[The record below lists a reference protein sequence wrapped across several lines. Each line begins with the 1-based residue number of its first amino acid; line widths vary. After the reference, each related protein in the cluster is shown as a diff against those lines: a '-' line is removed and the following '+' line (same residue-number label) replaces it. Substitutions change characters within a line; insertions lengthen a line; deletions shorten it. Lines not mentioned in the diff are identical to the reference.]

1 MLYPNKGVGSVAIS
15 DLLRYSINNKKQI
28 SIVIGS
34 IYLKRQPQQ
43 KQKQKQPISTVIFA
57 VG

>member
-43 KQKQKQPISTVIFA
+43 KQKQPISTVIFA